1 MGTRCPAWCDRI
13 FGTPCGM
20 KLVKDSPV
28 EPVYNSLSP
37 DGCVGDHKPVFL
49 AFTMRI
55 EDEG

>member
-1 MGTRCPAWCDRI
+1 
-13 FGTPCGM
+13 M
-20 KLVKDSPV
+20 KLIKDSPV

-55 EDEG
+55 EDEGNIFRGIKDLTGV